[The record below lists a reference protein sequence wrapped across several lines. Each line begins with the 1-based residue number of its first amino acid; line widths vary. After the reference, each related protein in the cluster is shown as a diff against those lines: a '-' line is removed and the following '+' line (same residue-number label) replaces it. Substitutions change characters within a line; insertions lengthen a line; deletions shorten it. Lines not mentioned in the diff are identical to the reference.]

1 MTTTT
6 TLDPAEFSHRLD
18 AIQSQ
23 LDALKALERR
33 VSDLEGIMTQ
43 VLAGLIRQL
52 DVNKNMAARIAAA
65 SGG

>member
-6 TLDPAEFSHRLD
+6 TLDPAEFSQKLD

-23 LDALKALERR
+23 IDALKALERR
-33 VSDLEGIMTQ
+33 VSDLEDIMTQ

-52 DVNKNMAARIAAA
+52 DVNQNMAARITAA